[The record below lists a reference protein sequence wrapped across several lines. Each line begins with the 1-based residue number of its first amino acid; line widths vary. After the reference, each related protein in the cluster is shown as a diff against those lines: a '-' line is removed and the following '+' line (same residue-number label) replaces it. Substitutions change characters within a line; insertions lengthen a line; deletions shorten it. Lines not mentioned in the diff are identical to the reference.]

1 MKKAD
6 LYDRGGLIL
15 EVALIGEV
23 SSV

>member
-1 MKKAD
+1 MKKGD